1 MEGRERQKGG
11 EREVQKEDDREGREE
26 GAGMRER
33 AREKQDA
40 EEG

>member
-26 GAGMRER
+26 GAGTR